1 MRIAAMRLLSLL
13 ALAVAVVV
21 HAPVSSARGHEPAKT
36 VRLSALEASLVRELN
51 RVRADRGL
59 RPLRAAPRLR
69 TAARAHTNAMLDF
82 GFFGH
87 ESVDGTTF
95 GERIKRYYSS
105 RGFRSWSVGEAL
117 LASPDRK
124 TAASSI
130 VEAWMNS
137 PPHREILLS
146 PSWRDVGIG
155 ALYAPAAPGAFGNT
169 ATIAVTADFGLR
181 IGR

>member
-1 MRIAAMRLLSLL
+1 
-13 ALAVAVVV
+13 
-21 HAPVSSARGHEPAKT
+21 
-36 VRLSALEASLVRELN
+36 
-51 RVRADRGL
+51 
-59 RPLRAAPRLR
+59 
-69 TAARAHTNAMLDF
+69 MLDF

-95 GERIKRYYSS
+95 SERIKRYYSS

-117 LASPDRK
+117 IASPDRK

-146 PSWRDVGIG
+146 PSWRDVGID
-155 ALYAPAAPGAFGNT
+155 ALYAPTAPGAFGNA